1 MAQCKATNRQGL
13 PCRQPAIRGG
23 AVCKAHGGSAPQ
35 VRAKAAQRLLEA
47 ADPAAAYL
55 AATVRNKNASDAD
68 RIKAALGILDRSGHH
83 AKSAMEHSGPDGGDI
98 SVAVNWVESE
108 KPEGD

>member
-1 MAQCKATNRQGL
+1 MSQCTATNRQGNR
-13 PCRQPAIRGG
+13 CGRG
-23 AVCKAHGGSAPQ
+23 AVPGAAVCDFHGGKAPQ

-55 AATVRNKNASDAD
+55 AATVRNKKASDAD

-108 KPEGD
+108 KPEE